1 MQQASSGS
9 NYLTSNDS
17 RLHLTMLRYY
27 MITTN
32 GRLQVELSGL
42 PREEMIKT
50 PAIPEIIVLRAEKDI
65 RLRIDLLEGQ
75 SSFIAKMLTRAISE
89 HNEVVFAEYAK
100 RLAVSRGGIEELLWV
115 LGEKN
120 TTTSGG
126 AAPAA
131 AAAGG
136 GQSVLDVRVASKNS
150 EITVSVREVIE
161 KLRRGELRMDELSAD
176 TQTIVRKGAL
186 EMKNKNRR

>member
-17 RLHLTMLRYY
+17 RLHLTMLRYC

-50 PAIPEIIVLRAEKDI
+50 PVIPEIVVLRAEKEI

-89 HNEVVFAEYAK
+89 HNEVVFAEYSK
-100 RLAVSRGGIEELLWV
+100 RLAVSRGRIEELLWV

-120 TTTSGG
+120 NTT
-126 AAPAA
+126 AA
-131 AAAGG
+131 A
-136 GQSVLDVRVASKNS
+136 GQSVLDMRVNSKNNDD
-150 EITVSVREVIE
+150 IIIVSVR
-161 KLRRGELRMDELSAD
+161 
-176 TQTIVRKGAL
+176 
-186 EMKNKNRR
+186 

>member
-1 MQQASSGS
+1 
-9 NYLTSNDS
+9 
-17 RLHLTMLRYY
+17 
-27 MITTN
+27 
-32 GRLQVELSGL
+32 
-42 PREEMIKT
+42 
-50 PAIPEIIVLRAEKDI
+50 LRAEKEI
-65 RLRIDLLEGQ
+65 LLRIDLLEGQ

-100 RLAVSRGGIEELLWV
+100 RLAVSRGRIEELLWV

-120 TTTSGG
+120 TTTTATTSG
-126 AAPAA
+126 
-131 AAAGG
+131 AAGG

-161 KLRRGELRMDELSAD
+161 KLRRGELTMDELSAD
-176 TQTIVRKGAL
+176 TQTMVRKGVL

>member
-17 RLHLTMLRYY
+17 RLHLTILRYC
-27 MITTN
+27 MITTS

-50 PAIPEIIVLRAEKDI
+50 PVIPEIVVLRTEKDI

-100 RLAVSRGGIEELLWV
+100 RLAVNRGRIEELLWV

-120 TTTSGG
+120 SPTTTTT
-126 AAPAA
+126 A
-131 AAAGG
+131 
-136 GQSVLDVRVASKNS
+136 GQSVLDMRVPSKNND
-150 EITVSVREVIE
+150 ITTVSVRE
-161 KLRRGELRMDELSAD
+161 
-176 TQTIVRKGAL
+176 
-186 EMKNKNRR
+186 